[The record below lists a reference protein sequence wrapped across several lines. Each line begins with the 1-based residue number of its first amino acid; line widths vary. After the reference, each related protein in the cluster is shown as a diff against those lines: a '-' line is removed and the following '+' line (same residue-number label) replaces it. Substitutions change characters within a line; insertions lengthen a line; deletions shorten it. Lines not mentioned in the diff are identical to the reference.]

1 MARHTLAV
9 FIAHHDN
16 GWDTHVIETAGG
28 DFMAWAAPAGAHGLT
43 RYVEFDVDAAMASAA
58 THLAQMTGHA
68 RCSAECTA
76 WTQEL
81 VDVPIR
87 QPALA

>member
-16 GWDTHVIETAGG
+16 GWDTHVVETAGG
-28 DFMAWAAPAGAHGLT
+28 DFMAWAAPAGAPGLT
-43 RYVEFDVDAAMASAA
+43 RYVEFDLGAAKASAA
-58 THLAQMTGHA
+58 AHLAQTSGHV
-68 RCSAECTA
+68 RCSAECGA
-76 WTQEL
+76 WEREL
-81 VDVPIR
+81 ATPPVQ

>member
-16 GWDTHVIETAGG
+16 GWETHVVETVGG
-28 DFMAWAAPAGAHGLT
+28 DFMAWAAPAGVHGLT
-43 RYVEFDVDAAMASAA
+43 RYVEFDLDAAKASAA
-58 THLAQMTGHA
+58 AHLAQTSGHA

-76 WTQEL
+76 WEQEL
-81 VDVPIR
+81 VTRPMQ